1 MYPPGNPKTKHLYR
15 KDPQWANGLISA
27 AQHVGATTQMLVK
40 SANDAIQGKAEEE
53 RLVASARAV
62 AAATAQLVAASRA
75 KVDQT
80 SAAQQKLSN
89 AAKAVAASSSQLV
102 DAARTSAERLREEK
116 EITRRFSLSNM
127 AKAEMEKQIEILKL
141 EKALEQAR
149 MDLAR
154 GRRQQYGSS

>member
-1 MYPPGNPKTKHLYR
+1 
-15 KDPQWANGLISA
+15 
-27 AQHVGATTQMLVK
+27 MLVK
-40 SANDAIQGKAEEE
+40 SANDATQGKAEEE

-75 KVDQT
+75 KGDPSSQ
-80 SAAQQKLSN
+80 SQQKLSG
-89 AAKAVAASSSQLV
+89 AAKAVAAATSQLV
-102 DAARTSAERLREEK
+102 DAARAAAEQAREEHQMS
-116 EITRRFSLSNM
+116 RRFQLSNT

-154 GRRQQYGSS
+154 GRKLQYGAGSQKG